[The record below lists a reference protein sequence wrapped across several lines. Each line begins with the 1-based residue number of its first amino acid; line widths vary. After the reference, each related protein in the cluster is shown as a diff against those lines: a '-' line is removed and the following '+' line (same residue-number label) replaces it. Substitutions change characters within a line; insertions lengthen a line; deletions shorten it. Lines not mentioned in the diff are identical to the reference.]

1 MNTIMPKL
9 TGDEL
14 KLFEKSRYDS
24 AIFEITTKTLAARLD
39 LAWQVYS
46 DKAPHVTDAQKAVA
60 RQFLMYVLNIPAY
73 HPNEKIHQQITCY
86 MKKRAELKEKNA
98 RFIPGRA
105 PCRLPFNPDT
115 TVLVST
121 PFYKVT
127 SNVPVYRAIHE
138 GELLDVNQL
147 SKQKD
152 AKGQVKFLTEE
163 QQIGYQVVIS
173 EGKFMQ
179 NGRVFDTQGMLS
191 HKKSD
196 FAAFTLNTYG
206 EFAVFNHRGM
216 ADGIAHSSMNAGL
229 PVVAAGEIQIHEGI
243 PTKITTH
250 SGHYLP
256 TLFNVYRLL
265 EYLEKQGVDVSG
277 VEIIFFETPPNLIN
291 LGRNVA
297 ITAYSKSLEDNQYL
311 NAYKMPAS
319 AIYTHIKARLQQS
332 IPSMIL
338 QLEEY
343 RASRKNRFFG
353 HIDELIGNSLTKE
366 RQAIAHRLNR
376 ALCAF
381 STTIFQ
387 ANVSLW
393 LLKQTSEAL
402 LQVFE
407 EQIEENQQLSLNHTK
422 SPNNGRLHQNMMFWQ
437 SELKGILTNH
447 TDALLDDKTK
457 ASKLS
462 RIY

>member
-1 MNTIMPKL
+1 MN
-9 TGDEL
+9 
-14 KLFEKSRYDS
+14 
-24 AIFEITTKTLAARLD
+24 
-39 LAWQVYS
+39 
-46 DKAPHVTDAQKAVA
+46 
-60 RQFLMYVLNIPAY
+60 
-73 HPNEKIHQQITCY
+73 
-86 MKKRAELKEKNA
+86 
-98 RFIPGRA
+98 
-105 PCRLPFNPDT
+105 
-115 TVLVST
+115 
-121 PFYKVT
+121 
-127 SNVPVYRAIHE
+127 
-138 GELLDVNQL
+138 
-147 SKQKD
+147 
-152 AKGQVKFLTEE
+152 
-163 QQIGYQVVIS
+163 
-173 EGKFMQ
+173 
-179 NGRVFDTQGMLS
+179 
-191 HKKSD
+191 
-196 FAAFTLNTYG
+196 
-206 EFAVFNHRGM
+206 
-216 ADGIAHSSMNAGL
+216 
-229 PVVAAGEIQIHEGI
+229 
-243 PTKITTH
+243 
-250 SGHYLP
+250 
-256 TLFNVYRLL
+256 LL